1 MKGVLKRAST
11 VAVHIA
17 LILGVSVYTLFGAV
31 TMLTLESPERVRAQ
45 NRRDV
50 KGEERDVFTR
60 VYLGSEIAAMDPGVH
75 NCLMYALEEIMEKT
89 KCDDHELEHL
99 SIASIDNCYQN
110 LNLSPNLE
118 IASVPVTSEVKELD
132 VPTVEQEIKADV
144 EKWSFGN
151 SLIFAFTV
159 ITTIGYGHIA
169 PETFYGRLFC
179 IVYGLIG
186 VPFTLLTVADL
197 GMFLSVVLRKATNL
211 IYDGLRSCT
220 GFFWKLRPVKS
231 DEKDVILVTAR
242 EMKTVE
248 EDTEREKGGHD
259 SRKTAEAIALGLTFA
274 VYLLLGAKVLSV
286 YEPEMDFFKAF
297 YFNFVTLTTIG
308 LGDFVPRSFD
318 YLFVTLCYIGIGLA
332 LTTMA
337 IEMAADLLRRLH
349 YVGRKMENM
358 ANAVVW
364 FGGKKMT
371 MKRLVKNLGDQFNIP
386 EEQLAQ
392 FNLDE
397 FVEAAMKVE
406 AGEIKTLRKAA
417 SPVVFRDD
425 GVLSYS
431 KLRKSSE
438 SDIRFADERFS
449 KNRDLLTLQEDT
461 FRTMET
467 LPISHGLDAQ
477 VPRLDLD
484 YPNLTDSSLP
494 TSFDE
499 EYMKTMSMTKR
510 GT

>member
-1 MKGVLKRAST
+1 M
-11 VAVHIA
+11 
-17 LILGVSVYTLFGAV
+17 TL
-31 TMLTLESPERVRAQ
+31 
-45 NRRDV
+45 
-50 KGEERDVFTR
+50 
-60 VYLGSEIAAMDPGVH
+60 
-75 NCLMYALEEIMEKT
+75 
-89 KCDDHELEHL
+89 HL
-99 SIASIDNCYQN
+99 
-110 LNLSPNLE
+110 
-118 IASVPVTSEVKELD
+118 
-132 VPTVEQEIKADV
+132 
-144 EKWSFGN
+144 F
-151 SLIFAFTV
+151 SL
-159 ITTIGYGHIA
+159 
-169 PETFYGRLFC
+169 L
-179 IVYGLIG
+179 
-186 VPFTLLTVADL
+186 
-197 GMFLSVVLRKATNL
+197 
-211 IYDGLRSCT
+211 
-220 GFFWKLRPVKS
+220 
-231 DEKDVILVTAR
+231 
-242 EMKTVE
+242 
-248 EDTEREKGGHD
+248 
-259 SRKTAEAIALGLTFA
+259 RKTAEAIALGLTFA

-406 AGEIKTLRKAA
+406 AGEIKTLRVNTLKVSLKELQKMEKAA

-425 GVLSYS
+425 GVLSY
-431 KLRKSSE
+431 
-438 SDIRFADERFS
+438 
-449 KNRDLLTLQEDT
+449 NLLTLQEDT